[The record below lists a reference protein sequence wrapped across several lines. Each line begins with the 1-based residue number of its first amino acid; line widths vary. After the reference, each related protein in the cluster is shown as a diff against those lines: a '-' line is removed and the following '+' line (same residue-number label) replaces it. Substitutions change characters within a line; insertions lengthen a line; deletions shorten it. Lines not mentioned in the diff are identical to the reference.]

1 MKKKKFVFV
10 NEEQNMKIQ
19 SSKVV
24 KTKKWLKNTGAMDK
38 DYKNFHSFST
48 KPAGKTTKHGISKR
62 QFADIELQK
71 VHLTYDLLTQN
82 YSKSASWMFMIDM
95 NSRLLWMNTHYK
107 RNSKKNEEDLM
118 KPQMEQQGV
127 EASTL
132 GSLFPM
138 LIQETPKTY
147 STQTDP
153 VTNDNTKESFIF
165 LINFTRIDYL
175 NGTPFGY
182 MIAMD
187 PVSMNKK
194 DFYKELVVKVTY
206 EDYDFIEKKV
216 TDRDFEFMKFLLK
229 DSTNWELLNH
239 FRNGEYGQRIGSI
252 FYTETNYLPNINLFK
267 ERVVSK
273 YDITLPY
280 DFEHVLSS
288 FIPLSQ
294 QCKCE
299 DWLTN
304 YETLGF
310 IEGLGFGDRHHTV
323 FTQFLSLPFPYT
335 ARIAP
340 GVASAICTDD
350 YFLLISKPCEIN
362 SLQDHQW
369 GENKDVYCKIRKEGN
384 EKKNKVYKMFDFNC
398 TLIQRINS
406 QKTLF
411 SQIHLFSLGGWIKNK
426 TSLRPIV
433 QDRGN
438 HLILGLIENLK
449 RQNSIKSI
457 LELKTKKF
465 YESDGLA
472 QLLTAHESDLIQ
484 DLSSMIVEDSF
495 DFSNSE
501 LLSMSNQT
509 FTNYEEDLNTF

>member
-1 MKKKKFVFV
+1 M
-10 NEEQNMKIQ
+10 
-19 SSKVV
+19 
-24 KTKKWLKNTGAMDK
+24 
-38 DYKNFHSFST
+38 
-48 KPAGKTTKHGISKR
+48 
-62 QFADIELQK
+62 
-71 VHLTYDLLTQN
+71 
-82 YSKSASWMFMIDM
+82 
-95 NSRLLWMNTHYK
+95 
-107 RNSKKNEEDLM
+107 
-118 KPQMEQQGV
+118 
-127 EASTL
+127 
-132 GSLFPM
+132 
-138 LIQETPKTY
+138 
-147 STQTDP
+147 
-153 VTNDNTKESFIF
+153 TKEYFIF
-165 LINFTRIDYL
+165 LINFTRIDSI

-182 MIAMD
+182 MISMD

-194 DFYKELVVKVTY
+194 DFYKELVFKVTY

-216 TDRDFEFMKFLLK
+216 TDRDFEFMKFLLE

-252 FYTETNYLPNINLFK
+252 FYTETNYLPNISLFK

-280 DFEHVLSS
+280 DFEHVLSC

-294 QCKCE
+294 QLRCE

-304 YETLGF
+304 FETLGF
-310 IEGLGFGDRHHTV
+310 IEGNGFGDRNHTV

-335 ARIAP
+335 ARIIP
-340 GVASAICTDD
+340 SVASAICIGNDQ
-350 YFLLISKPCEIN
+350 FLLISKPCEIN

-369 GENKDVYCKIRKEGN
+369 GENKEVYCKIRKEGN
-384 EKKNKVYKMFDFNC
+384 EKKNKVYKMFDFSC

-457 LELKTKKF
+457 LELKSKKF
-465 YESDGLA
+465 FDSDGLA
-472 QLLTAHESDLIQ
+472 QLLTSHESELIQ
-484 DLSSMIVEDSF
+484 DLSSMMVEDSF
-495 DFSNSE
+495 DFENSAD
-501 LLSMSNQT
+501 LLSITQQQS
-509 FTNYEEDLNTF
+509 FTYDDDLNTF